1 MLSALRLAGQADE
14 AADADAAAGP
24 SKRRRV
30 EAGTDHAAAAC
41 EGAAD
46 GSAGADGEAPPQQQ
60 QACAPAVCPLCL
72 GLLQLQELGHS
83 GSSRGG
89 SDASSCPLQLA
100 TTSSALNDPARYS
113 SLNWGP
119 SAAAAADGSADSPA
133 AGGAPTA
140 AVAEGEADAGAPPG
154 SSAIAVQR
162 QVAAVPSLAA
172 AAARIAGEF
181 ELDSFSLEVSLPASL
196 AVRQQALAWRLR
208 QRGTPEGEAAAA
220 QLRKAVGE
228 SCVGSWT
235 GVCFCC

>member
-1 MLSALRLAGQADE
+1 MALRLAGQADE
-14 AADADAAAGP
+14 AADADADGGP

-30 EAGTDHAAAAC
+30 EAGADQQPDAAAAC

-46 GSAGADGEAPPQQQ
+46 GSAAVDGELPPQQQ

-72 GLLQLQELGHS
+72 GLLQLPELA
-83 GSSRGG
+83 RGG
-89 SDASSCPLQLA
+89 GISDTAPSCPLQLA
-100 TTSSALNDPARYS
+100 TTASALNDPARYS
-113 SLNWGP
+113 SLNWGS
-119 SAAAAADGSADSPA
+119 SAAAAADGSADSPVAPA
-133 AGGAPTA
+133 AA
-140 AVAEGEADAGAPPG
+140 AAEGEADGGAPPG
-154 SSAIAVQR
+154 GSAIAVQR

-172 AAARIAGEF
+172 AAGGIAGEF

-228 SCVGSWT
+228 SSLGSWL
-235 GVCFCC
+235 GAGSFC